1 MKIIEKL
8 IAKYKKTFWII
19 GDAEM
24 QKILDVVIERGLYDT
39 RPFAYDDDGKSKYM
53 CYALDA
59 AYKARIITDRNRNR
73 NRAQYTINQF
83 LKSHK
88 INVYYSLYALIGEH
102 VKEIDEEA
110 YWKMTFED
118 VGEDFIELYSN
129 WKQRDTYIPVIVASV
144 LEKYRAE

>member
-1 MKIIEKL
+1 MNIIEKL
-8 IAKYKKTFWII
+8 IAKYKKTFWIL

-24 QKILDVVIERGLYDT
+24 QEILDVVIQRGLYDT
-39 RPFAYDDDGKSKYM
+39 RPFAYDDDNVSKYM

-59 AYKARIITDRNRNR
+59 AYKARIITNRDRK
-73 NRAQYTINQF
+73 RAQYTINQF

-88 INVYYSLYALIGEH
+88 IKVYYSLYALIGEH

-110 YWKMTFED
+110 YWKMTLED
-118 VGEDFIELYSN
+118 VGKDFIELYSN